1 MFHVRKFI
9 SRRKKNW
16 FISCSIQLTV
26 NKRRLNLS
34 IFYVVAVTIKYN
46 NNKYTKKIIIIRQV
60 NLIIILLKINAH
72 SWFPCTSQ
80 LHNPAQDK
88 SPKFKTKFKWIKLLQ
103 VLSLSWQIALCW
115 YILFLIQTQ
124 QQNSNFENL
133 RLQITEEFAS
143 TSTESLRKIIYLFIS
158 YHIKETSQRKITGIV
173 KFLFDLS

>member
-115 YILFLIQTQ
+115 YILFFRHNNKIQILKIYDCRSQ
-124 QQNSNFENL
+124 RNL
-133 RLQITEEFAS
+133 PALVRRVSVKLF
-143 TSTESLRKIIYLFIS
+143 IYLYLI
-158 YHIKETSQRKITGIV
+158 ILKKQVKEKS
-173 KFLFDLS
+173 LA